1 MEPNDY
7 AAMCLRAV
15 ERANEKLGENYT
27 PGEHSESH
35 EMALEIM
42 GMTADEADA
51 LIAYMTMGVRLHIF
65 NDLVEGGGSMTPV
78 ELMEKTVET
87 VVPTLMMIAKE
98 FFLGDRGNDK
108 YLTTVEAEVSL
119 RNMIVEEKDLSII
132 WPVEYVDEIT
142 KVYTSPSEAF
152 LAGVICGRH
161 DG

>member
-1 MEPNDY
+1 
-7 AAMCLRAV
+7 
-15 ERANEKLGENYT
+15 
-27 PGEHSESH
+27 
-35 EMALEIM
+35 
-42 GMTADEADA
+42 
-51 LIAYMTMGVRLHIF
+51 
-65 NDLVEGGGSMTPV
+65 
-78 ELMEKTVET
+78 
-87 VVPTLMMIAKE
+87 MMIAKE